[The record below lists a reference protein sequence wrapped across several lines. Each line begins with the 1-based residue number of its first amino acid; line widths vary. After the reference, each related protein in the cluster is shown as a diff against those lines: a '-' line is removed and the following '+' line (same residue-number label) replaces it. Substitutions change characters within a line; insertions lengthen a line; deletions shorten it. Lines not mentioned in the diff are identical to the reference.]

1 MLRARRRYLQ
11 RLGLADGEWS
21 KLLGS
26 AAPPGGKPAP
36 KPRKKKAKPA
46 PVDAASCRRSG
57 RIKKEKPEYSGI
69 RYDSFFERL
78 AQDSDSDEEGRGAT
92 AIKREKKRR
101 RPAGPK
107 RSEEE
112 VEAER
117 EAILANSKN
126 WLARSR
132 QALLRIEGPNTRSTP
147 TTEEEWHA
155 VAVQRWGEQAGPEA
169 GEGAAGAAEGEWSW
183 ERFVASR
190 VSTPPKP
197 SPDPLLQVRTLSQP
211 LPPRRL
217 AACCLAQAASA
228 PGYLC
233 SRVADGGCGAALV
246 FTPCW
251 AGVLRARHMAAAD
264 GMPPHVARLLLGH
277 QGPLTLPGSLPC
289 LASLAP

>member
-1 MLRARRRYLQ
+1 MPRARRRYLQ

-155 VAVQRWGEQAGPEA
+155 VAVQRWGEQVGPEA
-169 GEGAAGAAEGEWSW
+169 GDGAAGAAEGEWSW

-197 SPDPLLQVRTLSQP
+197 SPDPLLQVRTL
-211 LPPRRL
+211 PRRSPPPAPSSRRLPCPGCLCLLL
-217 AACCLAQAASA
+217 ATSALEWLTVAVGLRWCSHRVGQEYYAHDTWQLLMACL
-228 PGYLC
+228 LM
-233 SRVADGGCGAALV
+233 SRVSS
-246 FTPCW
+246 W
-251 AGVLRARHMAAAD
+251 ATKV
-264 GMPPHVARLLLGH
+264 RLH
-277 QGPLTLPGSLPC
+277 SPAPC
-289 LASLAP
+289 LA

>member
-1 MLRARRRYLQ
+1 
-11 RLGLADGEWS
+11 
-21 KLLGS
+21 
-26 AAPPGGKPAP
+26 
-36 KPRKKKAKPA
+36 
-46 PVDAASCRRSG
+46 VDAASCRRSG

-126 WLARSR
+126 WLERSR
-132 QALLRIEGPNTRSTP
+132 QALLRIEGPNTRSAP
-147 TTEEEWHA
+147 TTEAEWHA

-169 GEGAAGAAEGEWSW
+169 GDGAAGAAEGEWSW

-197 SPDPLLQVRTLSQP
+197 SPDPLLQVRTLPRSPPSPRAAFPPPALPRLP
-211 LPPRRL
+211 L
-217 AACCLAQAASA
+217 SA

-246 FTPCW
+246 
-251 AGVLRARHMAAAD
+251 
-264 GMPPHVARLLLGH
+264 LGRSTTRTTH
-277 QGPLTLPGSLPC
+277 GSC
-289 LASLAP
+289 

>member
-1 MLRARRRYLQ
+1 MAEMSEYELQRLEHIRRNQECGHHPSPHPSLDPPPHHRPHRHSRARARRRYLQ

-21 KLLGS
+21 KLLS
-26 AAPPGGKPAP
+26 SAPPGKPAP

-126 WLARSR
+126 WLERSR

-155 VAVQRWGEQAGPEA
+155 VAVQRWGEQVGPEA
-169 GEGAAGAAEGEWSW
+169 GEGAAEVAEGEWSW

-197 SPDPLLQVRTLSQP
+197 SPDPLLQVRICP
-211 LPPRRL
+211 PPPRRL
-217 AACCLAQAASA
+217 PACL
-228 PGYLC
+228 PRL
-233 SRVADGGCGAALV
+233 
-246 FTPCW
+246 P
-251 AGVLRARHMAAAD
+251 
-264 GMPPHVARLLLGH
+264 LLLAII
-277 QGPLTLPGSLPC
+277 PLLPS
-289 LASLAP
+289 A